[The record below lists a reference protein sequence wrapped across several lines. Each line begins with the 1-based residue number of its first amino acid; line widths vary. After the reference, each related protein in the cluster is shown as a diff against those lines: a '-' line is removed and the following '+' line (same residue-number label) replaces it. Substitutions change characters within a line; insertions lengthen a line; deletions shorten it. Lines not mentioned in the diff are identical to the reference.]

1 MRESLSQNSGRIFHR
16 QGAKSAK
23 ERLGIGDWKHLAISF
38 EGGDFSVESGCD
50 ALHAAHCLMIDRVSK
65 IASSLKQ
72 LGEIQ
77 VTEWDFMALMNTEIH
92 ELEIAQSLRRLG
104 QIQVT
109 EWDFKNVI
117 PAVKKTANQE
127 VDVVD
132 FLKRTANYKVM
143 EWDFRTPTSPKVE
156 SPRGEPKT
164 SDTTALPAIC
174 DRESHRRAGLSPD
187 SNLTTWTDGL
197 KIQAAADQ
205 KRHCQTHRQRRPH
218 CGRNP
223 RRPASDS
230 SDSWN
235 AGTVANPFARR
246 GERPTCEVESQRL
259 IHIKFQTVL
268 FKDSQLDPESWLTI
282 EVSPPVWLK
291 RS

>member
-1 MRESLSQNSGRIFHR
+1 
-16 QGAKSAK
+16 
-23 ERLGIGDWKHLAISF
+23 
-38 EGGDFSVESGCD
+38 
-50 ALHAAHCLMIDRVSK
+50 MIDRVSK

-156 SPRGEPKT
+156 SPQAEPKT
-164 SDTTALPAIC
+164 GDATAVDGVSLKLRSFLQFVTVNLIDEPDLAQIRISRLGPTGLRFKLLLTKKDTAKLIGKEGHT
-174 DRESHRRAGLSPD
+174 
-187 SNLTTWTDGL
+187 
-197 KIQAAADQ
+197 AAAIRGILQATAAIHGVQALLQIHSHEDE
-205 KRHCQTHRQRRPH
+205 
-218 CGRNP
+218 
-223 RRPASDS
+223 
-230 SDSWN
+230 N
-235 AGTVANPFARR
+235 A
-246 GERPTCEVESQRL
+246 
-259 IHIKFQTVL
+259 
-268 FKDSQLDPESWLTI
+268 QLAKLRADY
-282 EVSPPVWLK
+282 
-291 RS
+291 